1 MSDLKWRTTSGK
13 VLIVGSLFIGSGS
26 GCRLGHVV
34 TITSPD
40 VLQAAGPGLDD
51 VTVVCYEVSHEYGL

>member
-1 MSDLKWRTTSGK
+1 M
-13 VLIVGSLFIGSGS
+13 GSLFIGSGS

-40 VLQAAGPGLDD
+40 TLQAAGPGLDD
-51 VTVVCYEVSHEYGL
+51 VTVDCYEVSHEYGL